1 MNGKYLKTDLKHFLV
16 NLGETAAGFLF
27 YFKFG
32 FYGWAHLTSVLIIQY
47 VVMPFDD
54 WLEHKRPFP
63 THAALLTGV
72 AFYFYPLVTTL
83 ALLGDVVVN
92 LQAILKKQN
101 FWLERLEGLGNIPI
115 YILPFSLPIG
125 LHHWQLYVAAVL
137 FILFA
142 DSFHKIGHRETK
154 YTKLM
159 WSTGL
164 LALTLLMI
172 IFATPTITFAVLA
185 VTLLTSLVPFVLLKE
200 KIRSWAYTQVWF
212 GLAGLI
218 GYYYYLFVVV

>member
-1 MNGKYLKTDLKHFLV
+1 
-16 NLGETAAGFLF
+16 
-27 YFKFG
+27 
-32 FYGWAHLTSVLIIQY
+32 
-47 VVMPFDD
+47 
-54 WLEHKRPFP
+54 
-63 THAALLTGV
+63 
-72 AFYFYPLVTTL
+72 
-83 ALLGDVVVN
+83 
-92 LQAILKKQN
+92 
-101 FWLERLEGLGNIPI
+101 
-115 YILPFSLPIG
+115 
-125 LHHWQLYVAAVL
+125 
-137 FILFA
+137 
-142 DSFHKIGHRETK
+142 
-154 YTKLM
+154 M